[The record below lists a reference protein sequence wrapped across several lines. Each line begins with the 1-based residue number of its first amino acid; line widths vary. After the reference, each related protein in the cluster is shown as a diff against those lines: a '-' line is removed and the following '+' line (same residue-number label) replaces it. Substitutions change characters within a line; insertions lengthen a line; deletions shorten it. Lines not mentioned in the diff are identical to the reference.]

1 MQLTASLELT
11 APPSPESVA
20 KTDKSI
26 TLRLRGTQLDRKL
39 AFQVSHSEYG
49 YVYYSWTE
57 SEIFSAT
64 MHPIKGLT
72 PNTNYVFRAR
82 TVDEATQ
89 TCSEWSPLTAY
100 IRTFTEEE
108 DAKRA
113 GTYFEHALKLERE
126 QKTVLQKQISK
137 LTVMLDENSSGKTTK
152 SPAQR
157 HEDMLSSRRVMD
169 TNISKLQAELSQQAV
184 ALQAVRKQRAADEQM
199 ITELLNEQEALR
211 RAQQQTPP
219 PSAIVATAAA
229 DHARVEQEVAQLR
242 SQLEANESALV
253 RHQAQ
258 VSASQAQ
265 IAAYEA
271 SLGATRDAIAS
282 KEAEVERLMADC
294 NRVVQEQADL
304 AAVKQLEIEDALLE
318 AKTSLEQQLDIN
330 TYLRDEVGRLREE
343 NHHLK
348 NQIGEIDSE
357 IAPKMMRL
365 EDENEHLRAQ
375 LAAYRGR

>member
-1 MQLTASLELT
+1 MQLVPSPELT
-11 APPSPESVA
+11 APHAPESVA

-57 SEIFSAT
+57 SEIFSTA
-64 MHPIKGLT
+64 MHPVKGLT

-82 TVDEATQ
+82 TVDEAAR

-137 LTVMLDENSSGKTTK
+137 LTVMLDDNARVKPDK

-169 TNISKLQAELSQQAV
+169 TNISKLQAELNQQAA

-211 RAQQQTPP
+211 RAQQQQPP
-219 PSAIVATAAA
+219 APAVSAAAAA
-229 DHARVEQEVAQLR
+229 DQARVEQEVAQLR
-242 SQLEANESALV
+242 AQLEANESALA

-258 VSASQAQ
+258 VGASQAQ
-265 IAAYEA
+265 IAAHEA
-271 SLGATRDAIAS
+271 SLAATQDAIAR

-294 NRVVQEQADL
+294 NRMVQEQADL

-330 TYLRDEVGRLREE
+330 TYLRDEVARLREE

-348 NQIGEIDSE
+348 NQIEEIDSE
-357 IAPKMMRL
+357 IAPRMMRL
-365 EDENEHLRAQ
+365 EDDNEQLRAQ
-375 LAAYRGR
+375 LAAFRGR

>member
-1 MQLTASLELT
+1 M
-11 APPSPESVA
+11 
-20 KTDKSI
+20 
-26 TLRLRGTQLDRKL
+26 
-39 AFQVSHSEYG
+39 
-49 YVYYSWTE
+49 
-57 SEIFSAT
+57 
-64 MHPIKGLT
+64 
-72 PNTNYVFRAR
+72 
-82 TVDEATQ
+82 
-89 TCSEWSPLTAY
+89 
-100 IRTFTEEE
+100 
-108 DAKRA
+108 
-113 GTYFEHALKLERE
+113 
-126 QKTVLQKQISK
+126 LQKQISK
-137 LTVMLDENSSGKTTK
+137 LTVMCVAHSVTDAHSPISPTLTGPIARLDENALGKTTK

-219 PSAIVATAAA
+219 LSAMAATAAA